1 LKSWQKEACPVLN
14 IMFRLRQLVLA
25 VLALRN
31 ELGYKEIAARTGKTH
46 AQVSEAL
53 ARRRKSGDLDDKVYE
68 ALLPGVL
75 PAAAPRRAAA
85 TAVTACLEALDE
97 IDRADGF
104 SDEELIAVEESVRR
118 MSRGYRRFLLAAV
131 KRLRTAPLGEAAPH
145 VFELPFCRRQAKRL
159 FEELRRLDRRSRLA
173 VVRLTRRFQ
182 VWALVEACSE
192 ESENKASR
200 SVQAAA
206 AWARL
211 ALAVAW
217 RVRGPQSWRN
227 AIRGYALAHWA
238 NILRVRGALQAA
250 ESCFERA
257 WRLWKAGSDPAGALD
272 PGRLLDLEGSL
283 RRGQRRFAE
292 ALALFEKAL
301 PLSRCPERVLIK
313 KGFTCE
319 VMGDYKQAVA
329 ALLEAGPGAERR
341 GDPRLLYMQRFN
353 LAVTYTHLGR
363 FSEAAELVE
372 RVRDA
377 VEAVGDAIEIAR
389 TNWLEGRIQA
399 GMGFREDALSLLREA
414 RGTFEAEH
422 MDYDVALCL
431 LEEAALLLA
440 GRRTRDVK
448 ALSLD
453 LAVVFRSKGV
463 HREALAALRLF
474 QEAVETDTATVALAR
489 RVLAYLFL
497 ARHDQGLRFES

>member
-1 LKSWQKEACPVLN
+1 MLN
-14 IMFRLRQLVLA
+14 IMLRLRQLVLA

-31 ELGYKEIAARTGKTH
+31 GWGYKEIAARTGKTH

-53 ARRRKSGDLDDKVYE
+53 ARRRKSGDLDDEVYE

-75 PAAAPRRAAA
+75 PAAAPRPAAA
-85 TAVTACLEALDE
+85 TAVTTCLEALDE
-97 IDRADGF
+97 IDRAAGF
-104 SDEELIAVEESVRR
+104 SDEELLAVEESVRR
-118 MSRGYRRFLLAAV
+118 MSRGYRRFLLAAL
-131 KRLRTAPLGEAAPH
+131 KRSRTAPLGEAAPH
-145 VFELPFCRRQAKRL
+145 VFELPFCRRQAKGL
-159 FEELRRLDRRSRLA
+159 LEELRRLDRRSRLA

-182 VWALVEACSE
+182 VWALVEACCEVSTQ
-192 ESENKASR
+192 KASR
-200 SVQAAA
+200 NIQEAA

-217 RVRGPQSWRN
+217 RVPGPQGWRN
-227 AIRGYALAHWA
+227 AVRGYALAHWA
-238 NILRVRGALQAA
+238 NLLRVRGALQAA
-250 ESCFERA
+250 EACFERA

-272 PGRLLDLEGSL
+272 PGRLFDLEGSL

-292 ALALFEKAL
+292 ALALFEKAM

-313 KGFTCE
+313 KGATYA
-319 VMGDYKQAVA
+319 VMGDYSRAVA
-329 ALLEAGPGAERR
+329 TLLEAGPGVERR

-353 LAVTYTHLGR
+353 LAVTYTHLDR
-363 FSEAAELVE
+363 FSEAAELVQL
-372 RVRDA
+372 VRDLA
-377 VEAVGDAIEIAR
+377 GSLGDDLFLVRAL
-389 TNWLEGRIQA
+389 WMEGRILA
-399 GMGFREDALSLLREA
+399 GLGDREAARSLLAEA
-414 RGTFEAEH
+414 RRRFESEGLP
-422 MDYDVALCL
+422 YDVALCL

-440 GRRTRDVK
+440 GHRTRDVK

-453 LAVVFRSKGV
+453 LAVVFQSKGV

-474 QEAVETDTATVALAR
+474 QQAVESDTATAGLAR

>member
-1 LKSWQKEACPVLN
+1 MLN
-14 IMFRLRQLVLA
+14 IMLRLRQLVLA

-31 ELGYKEIAARTGKTH
+31 GWGYKEIAARTERTH

-53 ARRRKSGDLDDKVYE
+53 ARRRKSGDLDDEVYE

-85 TAVTACLEALDE
+85 TVVTECLEVLDE
-97 IDRADGF
+97 IDRAAGF

-118 MSRGYRRFLLAAV
+118 MSRGYRRFLLAAL

-145 VFELPFCRRQAKRL
+145 VFELPFCRRQAQRL

-182 VWALVEACSE
+182 VWALVEACCE
-192 ESENKASR
+192 VATQRASR
-200 SVQAAA
+200 NIQEAA

-211 ALAVAW
+211 ALALAW
-217 RVRGPQSWRN
+217 RVPGPQGWRN

-238 NILRVRGALQAA
+238 NVLRVRGALQAA

-292 ALALFEKAL
+292 ALALFEKAM
-301 PLSRCPERVLIK
+301 PLSRCPERVLVN
-313 KGFTCE
+313 KGATYS
-319 VMGDYKQAVA
+319 VMGDYSRAVA
-329 ALLEAGPGAERR
+329 TLLEAGPGVERR
-341 GDPRLLYMQRFN
+341 GEPRLLYLQRFN

-363 FSEAAELVE
+363 FSEAAELVQ
-372 RVRDA
+372 RVRDLA
-377 VEAVGDAIEIAR
+377 GSLGDDLFLVRAL
-389 TNWLEGRIQA
+389 WLEGRILA
-399 GMGFREDALSLLREA
+399 GLGNREAARSLLAEA
-414 RGTFEAEH
+414 RRRFESDGLA
-422 MDYDVALCL
+422 YDVALCL

-453 LAVVFRSKGV
+453 LAVVFQSKGV
-463 HREALAALRLF
+463 HREALAALQLF
-474 QEAVETDTATVALAR
+474 QQAVETATATAGLAR